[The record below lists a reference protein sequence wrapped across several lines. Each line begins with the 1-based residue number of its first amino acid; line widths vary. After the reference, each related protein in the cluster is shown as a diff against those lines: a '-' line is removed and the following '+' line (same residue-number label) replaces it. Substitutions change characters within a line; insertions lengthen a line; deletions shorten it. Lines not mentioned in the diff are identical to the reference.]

1 MPVTFHLDKESD
13 SVAWDYQ
20 EDTPALTEQ
29 QALIISASRMSWALG
44 DIADGLQ
51 AIAEAIRGGAA
62 AGGPGPGGGGG
73 PRFGGGR

>member
-13 SVAWDYQ
+13 AVAWDYQ
-20 EDTPALTEQ
+20 EETPPLTEQ
-29 QALIISASRMSWALG
+29 QALIISASRMSWALN

-62 AGGPGPGGGGG
+62 APGGPPRGGGG
-73 PRFGGGR
+73 R